1 MPNVTRGISTLQH
14 LGVAEGSGRQI
25 HTSAPTSTV
34 AVRGIID
41 DLHAGGVVVIA
52 GPRDIGTSAVARVV
66 GQRILDESSAGPDH
80 GTFFDLRSRS
90 SGRPDDARA
99 AAGRILSAFGLDE
112 PADATPPVSLVD
124 DEATTSFTDN

>member
-41 DLHAGGVVVIA
+41 DLHAGGVVIIDE
-52 GPRDIGTSAVARVV
+52 PRADAAPEGSKTDTGWLIGLPSGLHDEHPGQIDVSHIRELEAVV
-66 GQRILDESSAGPDH
+66 GDVWRGK
-80 GTFFDLRSRS
+80 R
-90 SGRPDDARA
+90 
-99 AAGRILSAFGLDE
+99 
-112 PADATPPVSLVD
+112 
-124 DEATTSFTDN
+124 